1 MKALQIK
8 ENINTAKNILKN
20 KKRPSHQA
28 EAFLFD
34 IKVVKILKKWK
45 EKKSAR
51 VKIGERLATL
61 FFNCRK

>member
-20 KKRPSHQA
+20 KKRPSYQA

-34 IKVVKILKKWK
+34 IRVAKILKKWK

-51 VKIGERLATL
+51 VKIDERLATP
-61 FFNCRK
+61 FFQL